1 MTTAVSSPHWPLSTD
16 YVIIVMYLSLA
27 CYFIIIAFAVP
38 LGFVVLNFVCIA
50 SLNQWMQGAWRDLL
64 YNHHPPGS
72 CLGSK
77 KTVQDQNVWTVT
89 GNVPAPVGQIKS
101 LLALIVWKC
110 VTVQISAL
118 FDGFR
123 FSCLCSQPSVIST
136 LAGATWQV
144 YSKQIYCRLF
154 LLKMYSAAVN
164 DLACFQLTIVSFHW
178 PLATTYGCY

>member
-1 MTTAVSSPHWPLSTD
+1 MCCVKTWIRAKKMTTAVSSPHWPLSTD

-118 FDGFR
+118 FDGLGLVVCVV
-123 FSCLCSQPSVIST
+123 SHL
-136 LAGATWQV
+136 
-144 YSKQIYCRLF
+144 LF
-154 LLKMYSAAVN
+154 LLSLVQPGRSIQSKYIADYFYWRCTAR
-164 DLACFQLTIVSFHW
+164 L
-178 PLATTYGCY
+178 